1 MENITHLHIIW
12 EDIFF
17 KKDYICFHA
26 TRLKLLIEP
35 VKQKG
40 IIESLNLVKGE
51 YFNRIYGRK
60 AFKLAI
66 RNGIVVREQSP
77 GWNSLLDAIE
87 FAMDIYHIQFAKKE
101 RAIIKKHQS
110 LSKQEVQDLYDPIIS
125 HSEYLKYLAQRLDTE
140 FKLIPVLEF
149 SNGQLEDS
157 FLFRFRNNR
166 GHVLIVWENV
176 KTGRA
181 TYVFKYEEAKHFNIL
196 EKIES
201 FIMSEDYH
209 KKRSLLSGTD
219 RAARIIKQELCFYKK
234 YPHKGFM
241 DFRSEIEYLIGY
253 S

>member
-1 MENITHLHIIW
+1 LENIKHLHIIW

-26 TRLKLLIEP
+26 TRLKQIIEP
-35 VKQKG
+35 VKVKG

-51 YFNRIYGRK
+51 YFYRIYGRK

-66 RNGIVVREQSP
+66 TNGVINQELSS
-77 GWNSLLDAIE
+77 GWLRMLDAIE
-87 FAMDIYHIQFAKKE
+87 FAMDIYHIQFAKKGK
-101 RAIIKKHQS
+101 AILKKHKE
-110 LSKQEVQDLYDPIIS
+110 LNKEEVKELYDPVIS
-125 HSEYLKYLAQRLDTE
+125 KSDYLKYLAQRLDAE

-149 SNGQLEDS
+149 SNNQLEDS
-157 FLFRFRNNR
+157 FLFRFRNKR

-176 KTGRA
+176 KPGRA
-181 TYVFKYEEAKHFNIL
+181 TYVFKYEEARHPDIL

-201 FIMSEDYH
+201 FIMSEEYH

-219 RAARIIKQELCFYKK
+219 RPARIIKQELCFYKK
-234 YPHKGFM
+234 YPHKGFE
-241 DFRSEIEYLIGY
+241 DFRAEVEYLIGY